1 MHTQSESV
9 VGRPAAEENGLQKV
23 IFRVEGMHCAGCS
36 AAVESTLNRLDGVE
50 ASVSLAA
57 ESATVEFPLSIDV
70 EDLRGAVQA
79 AGYELIP
86 PSEAGEDRA
95 ERERER
101 LRRSEEALRL
111 ARRRLVVAWSIT
123 VPIML
128 WMVPEMLF
136 GVKWPSVV
144 AFDLG
149 MTVLATIVLMGPGLD
164 TMRSAF
170 RSARGLRPNMDVL
183 IAIGSGVSV
192 ATGVVAVLHALGAA
206 PMLMNYA
213 GVGAMIVAIHLTGRY
228 VEAKAR
234 GRTSQAIQRLL
245 SLEAPTARVL
255 RDGEEIEVPTR
266 EVRVADIMVVRPGEK
281 IPTDGTITEGRSAI
295 DESLATGESLPVAK
309 GPGDAVIGSTINSF
323 GALRVRATGVGEDT
337 FLAHVVRMVEEAQAS
352 KVPIQEFADRVTG
365 VFVPAILAVAAAAL
379 ILWLALPDFFYSVIV
394 AARQFVPWVNPAL
407 GPVSLAI
414 FAAVAVLVIACP
426 CALGL
431 ATPTALMVGTG
442 LGAERGVLV
451 RDGAAI
457 QTLDQ
462 ARTLVLD
469 KTGTVTRGEP
479 RVTAVQPRPGWSE
492 ATLLEMVASVER
504 DSEHPLALS
513 VVEEAK
519 ERGIE
524 LEPAVGVEA
533 VVGRGVVGTVGE
545 RRVEIGSRRLM
556 VDRGIDATGVEDA
569 AAELEQR
576 GETVMYAAV
585 DGVVAG
591 LLGIAD
597 PLKEDAAS
605 SLAALRALG
614 FDIVLLTGDNERTA
628 AAVARQLGIREFRAE
643 LLPAQKV
650 AAIRRLQEGGRM
662 VVMVGDG
669 INDAPSLKQAD
680 VGIAIGTGT
689 DIAIEA
695 ADITL
700 VQGDL
705 GALLRAV
712 RLARATFRKIRQNLF
727 WAYFYNTFA
736 IPVAF
741 FGLLHPVIAEGAMA
755 LSSITVVSNANRL
768 RRARI

>member
-1 MHTQSESV
+1 MNAHSDGS
-9 VGRPAAEENGLQKV
+9 QKV

-57 ESATVEFPLSIDV
+57 ESATVEFPRSVDV
-70 EDLRGAVQA
+70 EDLRGVVEA
-79 AGYELIP
+79 AGYDLIP
-86 PSEAGEDRA
+86 PAEADGDRA

-101 LRRSEEALRL
+101 LRRSEAALRL
-111 ARRRLVVAWSIT
+111 ARRRLVAAWSIT

-128 WMVPEMLF
+128 WMVPEMFF
-136 GVKWPSVV
+136 GVKWPSTL

-149 MTVLATIVLMGPGLD
+149 MTLLATLVLLGPGLD

-170 RSARGLRPNMDVL
+170 RSARSLRPNMDVL
-183 IAIGSGVSV
+183 IAIGSGVSL

-213 GVGAMIVAIHLTGRY
+213 GVGAMILAIHLAGRF

-245 SLEAPTARVL
+245 SLEAATARVL
-255 RDGEEIEVPTR
+255 RDGDEIEVPTR
-266 EVRVADIMVVRPGEK
+266 EVRVGDVMVVRPGEK

-295 DESLATGESLPVAK
+295 DESLATGESLPVDK
-309 GPGDAVIGSTINSF
+309 GPGDAVIGSTVNRF

-379 ILWLALPDFFYSVIV
+379 LLWLALPDFFHSIIV
-394 AARQFVPWVNPAL
+394 AARSFVPWVNPEL

-479 RVTAVQPRPGWSE
+479 RVTSMQPAPGWSDD
-492 ATLLEMVASVER
+492 TLLGIVAAVER

-513 VVEEAK
+513 VVDEAR
-519 ERGIE
+519 ERGLA

-533 VVGRGVVGTVGE
+533 VVGRGVVGTVGG
-545 RRVEIGSRRLM
+545 RRVEVGNRRLM
-556 VDRGIDATGVEDA
+556 ADRGVDVARVEEA

-576 GETVMYAAV
+576 GQTVMYAAV
-585 DGVVAG
+585 DGVTAG

-597 PLKEDAAS
+597 PLKEDATS
-605 SLAALRALG
+605 SISALQQHG

-628 AAVARQLGIREFRAE
+628 AAVASQLGIGEFRAE
-643 LLPAQKV
+643 LLPEQKV
-650 AAIRRLQEGGRM
+650 TEIRRLQKEGRT

-669 INDAPSLKQAD
+669 INDAPALKQAD

-705 GALLRAV
+705 EALLRAV

-768 RRARI
+768 RRAKI